1 MLIGSL
7 FNARFII
14 LALFLSFI
22 YIILGTLSIKYLTMS
37 SSIAIAWLP
46 NSLLLAFFLIKDIKE
61 WKYFIP
67 FFIGAE
73 LIADYPTFTL
83 IQSLQFAFINIFETS
98 LGAYWIKRSLKE
110 NEKNFENIKYVLR
123 FFFISIAFI
132 PSLAALLGA
141 MVYITQINSEADFLD
156 IWRTWHFSVA
166 VGILLLTPIMLML
179 KDNYKS
185 LKFYKYNI
193 SNLTILILT
202 IYLSIELFSLST
214 INFNLPI
221 TPLLFIL
228 LILWIVYKEGTL
240 YGLILSLIITFVGT
254 YYTSQGMGPFS
265 VFMEKEN
272 TIYFQE
278 FVVLLLLITL
288 FFGALHNEIINSNKK
303 LEDLNNNLEEEVRH
317 QVKKLRE
324 KDALLSQQNKLASM
338 GEMLANVA
346 HQWKQPLSTISIA
359 STGAKLQKEMD
370 CLSDSQ
376 LNSTLTT
383 INDTVQYLS
392 QTIDDFRDFFNPKNN
407 IEKEFYVDETINKT
421 FKLGSTRFIANN
433 IEIIKEIKNF
443 KLFSV
448 ENEIIQVIMNVL
460 NNAVDAFN
468 SKEKQRKLIFIN
480 AYQKDNSSYI
490 EILDNAGG
498 INKDIIDRVF
508 EAYFTTKDKSQGTGI
523 RLYMSQD
530 IINNHLKGNFSVINE
545 NYSFEGIDYIGAK
558 FTIRLDENKV

>member
-1 MLIGSL
+1 
-7 FNARFII
+7 
-14 LALFLSFI
+14 
-22 YIILGTLSIKYLTMS
+22 
-37 SSIAIAWLP
+37 
-46 NSLLLAFFLIKDIKE
+46 
-61 WKYFIP
+61 
-67 FFIGAE
+67 
-73 LIADYPTFTL
+73 
-83 IQSLQFAFINIFETS
+83 
-98 LGAYWIKRSLKE
+98 
-110 NEKNFENIKYVLR
+110 
-123 FFFISIAFI
+123 
-132 PSLAALLGA
+132 
-141 MVYITQINSEADFLD
+141 
-156 IWRTWHFSVA
+156 
-166 VGILLLTPIMLML
+166 
-179 KDNYKS
+179 
-185 LKFYKYNI
+185 
-193 SNLTILILT
+193 
-202 IYLSIELFSLST
+202 
-214 INFNLPI
+214 
-221 TPLLFIL
+221 
-228 LILWIVYKEGTL
+228 
-240 YGLILSLIITFVGT
+240 
-254 YYTSQGMGPFS
+254 
-265 VFMEKEN
+265 
-272 TIYFQE
+272 
-278 FVVLLLLITL
+278 
-288 FFGALHNEIINSNKK
+288 
-303 LEDLNNNLEEEVRH
+303 
-317 QVKKLRE
+317 
-324 KDALLSQQNKLASM
+324 
-338 GEMLANVA
+338 
-346 HQWKQPLSTISIA
+346 
-359 STGAKLQKEMD
+359 MD

-433 IEIIKEIKNF
+433 IEIIKENKNF

-523 RLYMSQD
+523 GLYMSQD